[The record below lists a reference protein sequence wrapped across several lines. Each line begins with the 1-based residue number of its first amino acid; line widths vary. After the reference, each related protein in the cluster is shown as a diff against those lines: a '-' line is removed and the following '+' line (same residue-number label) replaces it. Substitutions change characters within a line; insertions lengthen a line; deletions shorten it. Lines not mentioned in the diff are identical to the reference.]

1 MKLRKPR
8 AHRSSP
14 EVKECIDN
22 HEVLTYRPP
31 DRTAPSAHEFPALV
45 RRLLASFG
53 SHGLLGRSSSAS
65 AACPE
70 PEPEQIGRPALADS
84 PAGEDQRQIEAPAAE
99 SSQPLF
105 TQEQLAAKD
114 VEIAEKDREI
124 AE

>member
-1 MKLRKPR
+1 M
-8 AHRSSP
+8 
-14 EVKECIDN
+14 KECIDN

-84 PAGEDQRQIEAPAAE
+84 PADDDQRQIEAPAAE
-99 SSQPLF
+99 SS

-114 VEIAEKDREI
+114 VEIAEKDRKI
-124 AE
+124 AELRRQLAERTE